1 MQSEVLD
8 VIHNALIKYD
18 IDRLKQAV
26 LHGDEEGLN
35 WVRDLL
41 DNHYSGFTTTELIDE
56 FQGRGLE
63 LMARERPNLSNHT
76 LDL

>member
-18 IDRLKQAV
+18 IDRIKRAV
-26 LHGDEEGLN
+26 LENDDAELN
-35 WVRDLL
+35 WLRDLL
-41 DNHYSGFTTTELIDE
+41 DNHYSTFEADDLIDE

-63 LMARERPNLSNHT
+63 LMARERP
-76 LDL
+76 DV